1 MHCKQARQ
9 QIDRL
14 PKPTQASPELTQ
26 HTVQCSP
33 CAKFLEERT
42 ALHNA
47 LDNLRAETAALGPST
62 HVEQQVLAALNATA
76 FKPRSTQ
83 HTLRWI
89 TVSVVA
95 FAALF
100 IAAVLFTVSRTDN
113 ATPIAEVQ
121 HEKPFTAMPYVV
133 PPTPYERTTVIRTQV
148 SLQIMQYAGFQ
159 VHDDIGSTTL
169 ADVLYGEDGRILALR
184 LVTQPNNLASEK
196 RID

>member
-9 QIDRL
+9 LIDRL
-14 PKPTQASPELTQ
+14 PQPAQASPYLTQ
-26 HTVQCSP
+26 HTAQCSP

-42 ALHNA
+42 TLHNA

-62 HVEQQVLAALNATA
+62 HVEQQVFAALNPTA
-76 FKPRSTQ
+76 FNPRRAQ
-83 HTLRWI
+83 YTLRWI
-89 TVSVVA
+89 TISALA
-95 FAALF
+95 FAVLL
-100 IAAVLFTVSRTDN
+100 IAAILFTVSRTHN
-113 ATPIAEVQ
+113 AAPIAEIP

-133 PPTPYERTTVIRTQV
+133 PPTPYERTIVIRTQV

-184 LVTQPNNLASEK
+184 LVTQPNPASEK